1 MLQVPRPSR
10 LSFLSHEHC
19 APVHL
24 SEPSR
29 APHALFGHD
38 SFPSISPNCCF
49 ILRGIKS
56 RRFLADKKEPTWEH
70 AEGEV
75 YTSDEWGVCA
85 MLS

>member
-49 ILRGIKS
+49 ILHGIKS
-56 RRFLADKKEPTWEH
+56 
-70 AEGEV
+70 
-75 YTSDEWGVCA
+75 
-85 MLS
+85 